1 MIVENVTSVGGSV
14 SPPVQ
19 ARLPAT
25 PSSQEVKKPV
35 KEPDPSQVAEL
46 LQGVQK
52 NLNILHNTDLQFT
65 VHEASGKIQV
75 TVIEESSGKIIRE
88 IPPSELLRL
97 AAKFDEMVGMIFDAE
112 G

>member
-1 MIVENVTSVGGSV
+1 MLVGNVTSAGGSV

-25 PSSQEVKKPV
+25 PSSQEV

-65 VHEASGKIQV
+65 VHEASGKVQV

-97 AAKFDEMVGMIFDAE
+97 AAKFDEMVGMIFDTK